1 MRRGHCVDTVESM
14 AMKLAPFFEE
24 EYNDGCRF
32 FNQFRSYPDYRV
44 EMK

>member
-1 MRRGHCVDTVESM
+1 MRRGHCVDTGESM

-32 FNQFRSYPDYRV
+32 LTNFAVIQITELR
-44 EMK
+44 